1 MKSQKEFLSVVKKNI
16 VSVRLCSKMIC
27 SCRVFMRMLNYNQ
40 NYRLIKGSPEWIIMA
55 EVIPEDVLVVDRK
68 FAENTENMWNQ
79 DFWGLIEEDG

>member
-1 MKSQKEFLSVVKKNI
+1 
-16 VSVRLCSKMIC
+16 
-27 SCRVFMRMLNYNQ
+27 
-40 NYRLIKGSPEWIIMA
+40 MA